1 MDGGLQKLDGG
12 GNMVRKW
19 WLWCDKMMATPL
31 SHMT

>member
-19 WLWCDKMMATPL
+19 WLWCDKM
-31 SHMT
+31 